1 VPWLLAYLVVANI
14 VSFALFGI
22 DKQRARAGQR
32 RISERALL
40 LSAAVSGTVGAWVAM
55 SAFRH
60 KTAKRSFQVKMA
72 AVTAVDIA
80 VVVAALLV
88 TR

>member
-1 VPWLLAYLVVANI
+1 VPWLLAYLVIANVI
-14 VSFALFGI
+14 SFAMFGI
-22 DKQRARAGQR
+22 DKQRARSGQR

-55 SAFRH
+55 NVFRH
-60 KTAKRSFQVKMA
+60 KTAKRSFQARMA

>member
-1 VPWLLAYLVVANI
+1 MPWFLVYLVIANVI
-14 VSFALFGI
+14 SFAMFGI

-55 SAFRH
+55 SVFRH
-60 KTAKRSFQVKMA
+60 KTAKGSFQAKMA

-80 VVVAALLV
+80 VVVAALIV